1 MHLFKISNNT
11 DNVKSDFSKE
21 VDISNYL
28 FKQSQLHF
36 SVLFLY
42 FYSNSICY
50 QRVKNDFKPVNTFVN
65 SA

>member
-1 MHLFKISNNT
+1 MRLFKISNNT

-50 QRVKNDFKPVNTFVN
+50 Q
-65 SA
+65 